1 MHHPKTKLHRVALAV
16 GIERGHLSAT
26 PMAGKFVRN
35 EIPPPA
41 TVSVEFS
48 TGWKTRTNTVYSTV
62 LVRLPEGPE
71 IKRPRS
77 IRSEPLPAG
86 H

>member
-1 MHHPKTKLHRVALAV
+1 VGGLFLTSLFDSQFHFKCERLFSRHLSCHFTGKKEQSPHP

-41 TVSVEFS
+41 RASVEFS
-48 TGWKTRTNTVYSTV
+48 TG
-62 LVRLPEGPE
+62 
-71 IKRPRS
+71 
-77 IRSEPLPAG
+77 
-86 H
+86 

>member
-1 MHHPKTKLHRVALAV
+1 MHHPKTKLHRAGLAF

-41 TVSVEFS
+41 RASVEFS
-48 TGWKTRTNTVYSTV
+48 TGSETRANTVYSTV
-62 LVRLPEGPE
+62 LVRLPERP
-71 IKRPRS
+71 KRPLS
-77 IRSEPLPAG
+77 GTGLFLTLAA
-86 H
+86 